1 MKDDEIIRYAE
12 LTAWLEAT
20 NDQSEFRECAALL
33 ISAMNNWP
41 TPAHTETISFLEELR
56 RETGKPLTL
65 QNLNIYLN
73 KLEFKSEGDSWKM
86 ESVASLL
93 DMFNPHLSD
102 STITLETIL
111 HNLTLHCRKTT
122 GGWG

>member
-12 LTAWLEAT
+12 LTAWLDSANEH
-20 NDQSEFRECAALL
+20 SEFSTCAELL
-33 ISAMNNWP
+33 INAMNNWP
-41 TPAHTETISFLEELR
+41 TPAHTETTTFLEALR
-56 RETGKPLTL
+56 QETGKPLTL
-65 QNLNIYLN
+65 QNLNVYLN

-111 HNLTLHCRKTT
+111 HNLTLHCRKAA
-122 GGWG
+122 GV

>member
-1 MKDDEIIRYAE
+1 MKDIEIIRYAE
-12 LTAWLEAT
+12 LTAWLEST
-20 NDQSEFRECAALL
+20 NDQSEFSECAALL

-41 TPAHTETISFLEELR
+41 TPAHTETTTFLEELK

-65 QNLNIYLN
+65 QNLNVYLN

-93 DMFNPHLSD
+93 DIFNPHLSD
-102 STITLETIL
+102 STITLDTIL
-111 HNLTLHCRKTT
+111 HNLTQHCRKTT
-122 GGWG
+122 RA

>member
-1 MKDDEIIRYAE
+1 MKDNEIISYAE
-12 LTAWLEAT
+12 LTAWLET
-20 NDQSEFRECAALL
+20 TTDHNEFSTCAELL

-41 TPAHTETISFLEELR
+41 TPDHTETINFLEELR

-93 DMFNPHLSD
+93 DMFNLHLSD

-111 HNLTLHCRKTT
+111 HNLTQHCRKRN
-122 GGWG
+122 GV

>member
-1 MKDDEIIRYAE
+1 MKDDEILNYAE
-12 LTAWLEAT
+12 LTAWVEST
-20 NDQSEFRECAALL
+20 NDRSEFRTCAELL

-41 TPAHTETISFLEELR
+41 TPAHTETAAFLEELK

-65 QNLNIYLN
+65 QNLNVYLN

-93 DMFNPHLSD
+93 DIFNPHLSD
-102 STITLETIL
+102 SAITLDTIL
-111 HNLTLHCRKTT
+111 HNLTQHCRKTT
-122 GGWG
+122 RA

>member
-12 LTAWLEAT
+12 LTGWLELA
-20 NDQSEFRECAALL
+20 NEHGEFSTCAELL

-41 TPAHTETISFLEELR
+41 IPDLTDITEFLVALR
-56 RETGKPLTL
+56 REIGKPLTL
-65 QNLNIYLN
+65 ENLNVYLN
-73 KLEFKSEGDSWKM
+73 KLEFRTEGDSWKM

-93 DMFNPHLSD
+93 EMFNPYLSD

-111 HNLTLHCRKTT
+111 HNLTLHCRSTT
-122 GGWG
+122 GV